1 MLSLTNIRSYSVIF
15 LYGLAFVV
23 IGVRIV
29 TLHVVDRD
37 FLKNQGDARSI
48 RTEKVN
54 AHRGMVKDRLGKP
67 LAISSPVVSLWV
79 NPKELMD
86 RDQGQ
91 DLDLL
96 AAYLETDN
104 DVFRKRISDNEGK
117 NFVYLRRHLPPEE
130 ARKVLSLGLKGVY
143 EEKEYHRFYPA
154 GEVTAH
160 VVGFTNIDDKG
171 QEGVELAY
179 DQWLKGTPG
188 KKKVLKNLY
197 GQIVR
202 DIKPLK
208 EVKPGRDLLLS
219 LDLRIQYLA
228 YRELKSAISRLNA
241 TSGSVVILDVETG
254 SVLGMVNQPSF
265 NPNNKQ
271 NLEVAAV
278 RNRAVTDVFEPG
290 STVKPFTVAVA
301 LQSGSY
307 SKSSIIDTSPGFVKI
322 GTKMIKD
329 PRNRGRLMLG
339 EVIAYSSQ
347 VGITKLAL
355 SLDEYEIWNMFY
367 AVGFGQTTGVG
378 FPGEVAGYLPNY
390 RRWKDIDRAAFAY
403 GYGLSVTPLQLATAY
418 LTIATGGLWKQVSL
432 LQGSMSEGKRVMSK
446 EVAKELKAMLNLAI
460 TEGTGSNA
468 KINSYS
474 VAGKTGT
481 VRKIGEH
488 GYEDT
493 RHLAFF
499 AGMTPFNNPKL
510 VGVVLINDPKSLRS
524 GGGANAAP
532 IFSRIMSGA
541 LKLLDIPPDQYRRS
555 V

>member
-1 MLSLTNIRSYSVIF
+1 MLGLNNIRSYSVIF
-15 LYGLAFVV
+15 LVAIAFIV
-23 IGVRIV
+23 IGARIV

-48 RTEKVN
+48 RVEKIN
-54 AHRGMVKDRLGKP
+54 AHRGMIKDRLGKP
-67 LAISSPVVSLWV
+67 LAISSPVVSLWA
-79 NPKELMD
+79 NPKELLAG
-86 RDQGQ
+86 DQE
-91 DLDLL
+91 LDLL
-96 AAYLETDN
+96 SAYLDVDN
-104 DVFRKRISDNEGK
+104 DVLLKRLGDNADK
-117 NFVYLRRHLPPEE
+117 NFVYLRRQIPPYQG
-130 ARKVLSLGLKGVY
+130 RKVLALGINGVY

-154 GEVTAH
+154 GEVAAH
-160 VVGFTNIDDKG
+160 VVGYTNIDDKG

-179 DQWLKGTPG
+179 DEWLKGTPG

-197 GQIVR
+197 GQIIR

-208 EVKPGRDLLLS
+208 EVKPGRDLLIS

-228 YRELKSAISRLNA
+228 YRELKSAISHLNA
-241 TSGSVVILDVETG
+241 KSGSVVILDVETG
-254 SVLGMVNQPSF
+254 SILGMVNQPSF

-271 NLEVAAV
+271 NLDMAAV

-301 LQSGSY
+301 LQNNSY
-307 SKSSIIDTSPGFVKI
+307 TISSVIDTNPGFIKI

-329 PRNRGRLMLG
+329 PRNRGRLRLG
-339 EVIAYSSQ
+339 EIIAYSSQ

-367 AVGFGQTTGVG
+367 AVGFGQTTGTG
-378 FPGEVAGYLPNY
+378 FPGEVSGYLPNY

-403 GYGLSVTPLQLATAY
+403 GYGLNVTPLQLATAY
-418 LTIATGGLWKQVSL
+418 LTIATGGISKPVSL
-432 LQGSMSEGKRVMSK
+432 MQGSNSEGKRVMSK
-446 EVAKELKAMLNLAI
+446 EVAKDLKAMLNLVI
-460 TEGTGSNA
+460 TEGTGSKA
-468 KINSYS
+468 RINSYS

-481 VRKIGEH
+481 VRKIGKN
-488 GYEDT
+488 GYENT
-493 RHLAFF
+493 SHLAFF
-499 AGMTPFNNPKL
+499 AGMTPFKNPKL
-510 VGVVLINDPKSLRS
+510 VGVVLINDPKTLSN

-541 LKLLDIPPDQYRRS
+541 LKLLDIPPDKYRRS